1 MKTRF
6 DLDQQGAN
14 GTNSVR
20 AVVATICVLGLAS
33 LMWLH
38 GPGTGGLNDNPARS
52 PASAVLASTAPNPGS
67 LHAPTSDPSLPSL
80 EATFSRKDFP
90 AADDTS
96 APTF

>member
-38 GPGTGGLNDNPARS
+38 SGGAGGLNDDPARA
-52 PASAVLASTAPNPGS
+52 PVSAALVSTAPNPGS

-90 AADDTS
+90 VADDSS

>member
-1 MKTRF
+1 MTQSRRLKKT
-6 DLDQQGAN
+6 LVLSAL
-14 GTNSVR
+14 
-20 AVVATICVLGLAS
+20 CVLGLAS

-38 GPGTGGLNDNPARS
+38 SGGAGGFNDESTQFPA
-52 PASAVLASTAPNPGS
+52 PAALASTAPSPGS

-90 AADDTS
+90 VADDTS

>member
-6 DLDQQGAN
+6 DLDQEGAQ

-20 AVVATICVLGLAS
+20 AVVATVCVLGLAS
-33 LMWLH
+33 FMWLH
-38 GPGTGGLNDNPARS
+38 SGGAGGFNDESAQSPTPA
-52 PASAVLASTAPNPGS
+52 AMASTAPNPGS

-80 EATFSRKDFP
+80 EATFSRKDFS
-90 AADDTS
+90 AADDPP